1 VAFSQVVNLSMHLSQ
16 EIQPRPS
23 FEEKLSSNTEID
35 SGLLWMAIASFLL
48 RHMDGNILFY
58 VSAFFFGILLFCSK
72 LIQSKG
78 QLHKFFALILLF
90 SLFVYFQGLVVNAF
104 QQGWIFLPLLVS
116 SLGVAWE
123 LYDKGISD
131 KAAKWLLYFVGLVF
145 VYKMYTHSFMVDD
158 IFKGSRN
165 QISVMF
171 INLGVLYYICAYK
184 QRVKYSFFPSIFV
197 FLICVS
203 VFGASGILASFILVV
218 GVFFYRFFGETSL
231 FKTLLVL
238 FALFLIYILVNHL
251 DDLSNI
257 LFAIV
262 EDGGHDMEVRK
273 QVDLFRLLSED
284 IRYKIWGHYISE
296 LDIANFLFGRPL
308 DFNYLGVKNLHS
320 SYFLLHLRAGIFAVP
335 VFIALIVLL
344 LKSYFESLMLF
355 FCLLSL
361 LVRAYSDTVLF
372 GTGVFDWVFLFLAI
386 SIVSGRRKKW
396 SGVI

>member
-1 VAFSQVVNLSMHLSQ
+1 MHLSQ